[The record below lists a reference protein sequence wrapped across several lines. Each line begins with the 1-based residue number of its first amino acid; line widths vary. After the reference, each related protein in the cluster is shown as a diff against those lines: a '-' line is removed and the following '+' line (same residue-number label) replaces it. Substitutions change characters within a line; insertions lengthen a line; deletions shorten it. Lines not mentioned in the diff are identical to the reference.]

1 MLSDDFSRAAAAAA
15 RLATREKDHA
25 RQADL
30 IELATA
36 LNSLSG
42 GIVLQTP
49 DKAHTYLLGVDN
61 AGALTITLVT

>member
-15 RLATREKDHA
+15 RLATYEKEPA
-25 RQADL
+25 RKADL

-42 GIVLQTP
+42 GVVLQTP
-49 DKAHTYLLGVDN
+49 DKAHTYRLGVDN
-61 AGALTITLVT
+61 TGALTSTLVA